1 MSEKAIPVEN
11 KKKEIQIK
19 VKNDDVAAGT
29 YANSFTITFNADEF
43 LLDFIMMQPQAPLG
57 LLTSRI
63 ILSPG
68 KARELARVLN
78 DVVKKRDEMHRP
90 PSVPTATS

>member
-1 MSEKAIPVEN
+1 MTEKGTPVNN
-11 KKKEIQIK
+11 KKKDIQIK
-19 VKNDDVAAGT
+19 IKNDDVAAGA

-57 LLTSRI
+57 LLTSRV

-68 KARELARVLN
+68 KARELARVLGE
-78 DVVKKRDEMHRP
+78 VVKKRDEMHQ
-90 PSVPTATS
+90 PSGPGAVS